1 MKTRLIAMALL
12 LVTLFGVFGC
22 TGAGNLATEEG
33 YTPAE
38 NDQLISANNGV
49 LADNKSEKPQNLMNL
64 AATETNANGVALAK
78 FQIVYDGSMGETVR
92 DQCTALSQAIYDVT
106 GVSVPVV
113 TSVAATKT
121 YEITVGTVK
130 RTETLTTIDQF
141 ARMADT
147 DFAIYAVG
155 TRVVIYATTTQS
167 LATALEYFMNSVV
180 YTDEEEG
187 IYGLASDFE
196 LLYHPN
202 DVPPVEILSTDD
214 HYVEVKLENGS
225 SMYTYARLSYTGNS
239 GWRIQTKLT
248 VLDEYKD
255 RGAAQLLSYS
265 LGEEDPSVLGTIT
278 TAASDNKLTVTGE
291 DGSRV
296 EILTDTFTM
305 NFYTPSGKL
314 ASTVNNISANAG
326 GSSISGV
333 LLEDEALFGTGE
345 RFDSANQRGNYI
357 DMFSKDIWSQE
368 SACYMVIP
376 LLCSSRG
383 SGLFVN
389 VYEYMTMD
397 LGKTNKDTWRVAVS
411 KTMMDCYIYTT
422 EKMTDVI
429 TAYSDLT
436 GYAEMPEEW
445 TYGMIVCAY
454 GPDLSQKWTA
464 SITPSSDGR
473 GEGVYEMIANM
484 EAYDL
489 PWTGVLA
496 EAWGPYSAGKHDDL
510 KELCDYVHSLGKKFL
525 VYMAVGSV
533 SSGMNGF
540 NPDYYLYQQQG
551 SKTTFQIPQTGA
563 NAENPDV
570 GNSAGSTRVYLDIT
584 NPDAVEWFFNDYWD
598 YLSNEIGVDGCK
610 IDFCEQ
616 IPENYDLLYYDE
628 NIPTSGSHHWYPT
641 AFCAKFWD
649 MISQKPDS
657 GMCYTRGGGIGSQRA
672 PYMWAGDQVR
682 QYKSLD
688 WQLTAALSSGLSG
701 VPFMSYDM
709 SGYQYGNASQDL
721 DYEAKVFIRGTQY
734 SAFTICLQTHGKVR
748 RSYQFAEQGA
758 EYATDIYRAYTKLHE
773 HLTPY
778 ITELS
783 EIACTTGIPVMRHLV
798 LHYQND
804 KNVYDMDDEFL
815 MGDAFL
821 IAPILN
827 EKNTRDVYLPEGT
840 WKDLNTGETYTVGSE
855 GMWLKGYAANL
866 AQLPTFF
873 NVNTESEIAPGL
885 VDGIIA
891 LYEYA
896 ETLAPAN

>member
-1 MKTRLIAMALL
+1 MALL
-12 LVTLFGVFGC
+12 LATLFGVFGC
-22 TGAGNLATEEG
+22 TGAGNLATEDG

-38 NDQLISANNGV
+38 NDQLISANNGG
-49 LADNKSEKPQNLMNL
+49 LASDSKTEKPQNLMNL
-64 AATETNANGVALAK
+64 AATEKNANGVEVAK
-78 FQIVYDGSMGETVR
+78 FQIVYSIAAGDAVK
-92 DQCTALSQAIYDVT
+92 DQCEAVSQAIYDVT
-106 GVSVPVV
+106 GVKIPVV
-113 TSVAATKT
+113 HNSQGKKT
-121 YEITVGTVK
+121 YEITVGQVK
-130 RTETLTTIDQF
+130 REETLDKIDGF
-141 ARMADT
+141 GHMKNT
-147 DFAIYAVG
+147 DFAISVVD
-155 TRVVIYATTTQS
+155 TRVVIYAVTSQA
-167 LATALEYFMNSVV
+167 LATALEYFMNSVA

-187 IYGLASDFE
+187 IYGIASDYD
-196 LLYHPN
+196 LYYHPN
-202 DVPPVEILSTDD
+202 EIPPVSILGTDE
-214 HYVEVKLENGS
+214 HYVELQLENGT
-225 SMYTYARLSYTGNS
+225 SMFTYVRLSYTGNS
-239 GWRIQTKLT
+239 GWRIQTRIS

-265 LGEEDPSVLGTIT
+265 MGEEDPSVLGTIT
-278 TAASDNKLTVTGE
+278 TASSENKLTVTGE

-296 EILTDTFTM
+296 EILTDVFTM
-305 NFYTPSGKL
+305 NFYTPNGKL
-314 ASTVNNISANAG
+314 ASTVNNITANAG
-326 GSSISGV
+326 GATISGT
-333 LLEDEALFGTGE
+333 LLEDEAIFGTGE
-345 RFDSANQRGNYI
+345 RFDSANQRGKYI
-357 DMFSKDIWSQE
+357 DMFSKDIWSQS

-397 LGKTNKDTWRVAVS
+397 LGKADHDTWQIAVS

-454 GPDLSQKWTA
+454 GPDLSQKWTVN
-464 SITPSSDGR
+464 ITPSADGR

-496 EAWGPYSAGKHDDL
+496 EAWGAYSEGKHDDL

-525 VYMAVGSV
+525 VYMAVGTL
-533 SSGMNGF
+533 SSSMSHFSPN
-540 NPDYYLYQQQG
+540 YYLYQQQG
-551 SKTTFQIPQTGA
+551 KDKTYQIPQTGA

-570 GNSAGSTRVYLDIT
+570 GNSAGGTRVYLDIT

-598 YLSNEIGVDGCK
+598 YLCNEIGVDGCK

-616 IPENYDLLYYDE
+616 IPENYELLYYDE

-649 MISQKPDS
+649 MLSQKPDS

-672 PYMWAGDQVR
+672 PYMWAGDQER
-682 QYKSLD
+682 KYDALS
-688 WQLTAALSSGLSG
+688 WQLTALLSSGLSG

-709 SGYQYGNASQDL
+709 SGYQYGRASQDVE
-721 DYEAKVFIRGTQY
+721 YEAQVFIRGTQF
-734 SAFTICLQTHGKVR
+734 SAYTICLQTHGKVR
-748 RSYQFAEQGA
+748 RSYQFARDGA

-778 ITELS
+778 ITELT
-783 EIACTTGIPVMRHLV
+783 EEACTTGIPVMRHLV

-804 KNVYDMDDEFL
+804 KNVYNIEDEFL

-821 IAPILN
+821 VAPILDD
-827 EKNTRDVYLPEGT
+827 KYQRDIYLPEGT
-840 WKDLNTGETYTVGSE
+840 WKDLNTGVVYTVGAE
-855 GMWLKGYAANL
+855 GKWLRGYEANL
-866 AQLPTFF
+866 AQLPTFY
-873 NVNTESEIAPGL
+873 NVNTESEIAPSL
-885 VDGIIA
+885 VDGILD
-891 LYEYA
+891 LYAYA
-896 ETLAPAN
+896 ETLAP